1 MYQAEL
7 NIIVILNKTKK
18 ESKTSNHKEVV
29 GKVVGEVVADSK
41 LVGDE
46 NEDQK
51 TVCHWWVSSTSFLV
65 YFLVHLN
72 LNN

>member
-51 TVCHWWVSSTSFLV
+51 TVCHWWVSSTYI
-65 YFLVHLN
+65 YFF
-72 LNN
+72 